1 MLSSFSW
8 SQYFTFLGV
17 GLFIYYATV
26 AVKYFKWE
34 LLSLAGI
41 QKEEG
46 GLLNN
51 ITIPKFS
58 QQNASEDGEVA
69 GADIS
74 PVIQA
79 FQDEMAAYAEEA
91 ITNNSSREET
101 LEAIRS
107 IAAKYPVLAEDEN
120 ASIRNEIILEE
131 INNQLSIPLSR
142 QDLEALR

>member
-1 MLSSFSW
+1 MLSSISW
-8 SQYFTFLGV
+8 SQYFTFIGV
-17 GLFIYYATV
+17 ILLIYYATV
-26 AVKYFKWE
+26 AIKYFKWE

-51 ITIPKFS
+51 VTIQKFS
-58 QQNASEDGEVA
+58 QQNISEDGEVA

-91 ITNNSSREET
+91 GTNNPSREEI
-101 LEAIRS
+101 LGSIRS

-120 ASIRNEIILEE
+120 ASTRDEIILEE
-131 INNQLSIPLSR
+131 INNHLPISLSYH
-142 QDLEALR
+142 DLQSLK